1 MKLAMKKNKEI
12 KKANEEYEYLTG
24 DAAEK
29 RLTFLRDKAIRDE
42 KSMIEGAKEEGI
54 EQGLEQG
61 TKKGL
66 KEGEKEG
73 IRKKQ
78 VDVAKKLLKMDMSID
93 KIAEITEL
101 SKEEIE
107 KILNK

>member
-1 MKLAMKKNKEI
+1 MKKNKEI

-29 RLTFLRDKAIRDE
+29 RLAFLRDKAIRDE
-42 KSMIEGAKEEGI
+42 KSMLEGAKEEGI
-54 EQGLEQG
+54 EQGL
-61 TKKGL
+61 
-66 KEGEKEG
+66 KEGKKEG
-73 IRKKQ
+73 IRKNQ
-78 VDVAKKLLKMDMSID
+78 IDVAKKLLKMNMSID
-93 KIAEITEL
+93 KISEITEL